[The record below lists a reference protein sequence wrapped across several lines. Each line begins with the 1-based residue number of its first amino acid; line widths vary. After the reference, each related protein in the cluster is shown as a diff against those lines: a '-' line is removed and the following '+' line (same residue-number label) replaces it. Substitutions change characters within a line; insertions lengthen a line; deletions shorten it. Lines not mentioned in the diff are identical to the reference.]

1 MLLNK
6 HMTAGAACCRRRTRR
21 ACLHT
26 AVLMLIVVSYKAD
39 TISSVTGSAVAG
51 LHLLPADGLL
61 KLDRE
66 IVADTVHSPSR
77 SMITKNHCSTSS
89 RILFDTGNAVIVT
102 DASSIS
108 SSTGY
113 RQLRFSVLSLLL
125 PWLYFMS
132 TSINIP
138 ALPKLVNHVINSGN
152 NKVSESSATVY
163 GNIQGIDALFTFLS
177 VNLIGCLSDV
187 FGRRPFMFLSS
198 LGLGTAYTLYSMAQT
213 PHHFYIAACIDGL
226 TSCMLSQSQAYV
238 MDHQVDRSNLSKELS
253 KFQGIAIGCAF
264 MIGIPLGG
272 VLIQHSIRTPIR
284 VAICLCMCNCIFIP
298 IFLPRAPSFS
308 VQSASSP
315 NATTSIHPTSTGLR
329 RINWRTANPL
339 GAAVMLSG
347 SKKLLIASV
356 AYFLLNLSQ
365 CGLQSTWINYLDY
378 RFGWSAEVSGATLMI
393 VGVIVAVIPP
403 IVM

>member
-1 MLLNK
+1 MS
-6 HMTAGAACCRRRTRR
+6 GAVCCRCRIHK
-21 ACLHT
+21 ACLY
-26 AVLMLIVVSYKAD
+26 AVVLILIAVMCKAD
-39 TISSVTGSAVAG
+39 TFPSVSGSVVAG
-51 LHLLPADGLL
+51 IQLLLLPADGLL
-61 KLDRE
+61 KQDRE
-66 IVADTVHSPSR
+66 IVADTVQSSSQSTITRTHSDSS
-77 SMITKNHCSTSS
+77 SMILSN
-89 RILFDTGNAVIVT
+89 TGNAVVVA
-102 DASSIS
+102 DIS
-108 SSTGY
+108 SNIGY
-113 RQLRFSVLSLLL
+113 RQQLRFSVLSLLL

-187 FGRRPFMFLSS
+187 FGRRPFMFISS

-253 KFQGIAIGCAF
+253 KFQGISIGCAF

-272 VLIQHSIRTPIR
+272 ILIQHSIRTPIR

-298 IFLPRAPSFS
+298 LFLPRAPSFS
-308 VQSASSP
+308 VQSGSSA
-315 NATTSIHPTSTGLR
+315 NATSSIRPTSTPLR
-329 RINWRTANPL
+329 RINWRTANPF
-339 GAAVMLSG
+339 GAAIMLSG
-347 SKKLLIASV
+347 SRKLLIASA

-378 RFGWSAEVSGATLMI
+378 RFGWSTEVSGATLMI
-393 VGVIVAVIPP
+393 VGVVVAVIPP